1 MKLEPA
7 NSDEEPEAE
16 AAAEAAAPVAVADT
30 AAVAVVEPTP
40 LVKAPATPSAPDPET
55 SRSASS
61 PTLSPT
67 SPAFPE
73 LETGGDQ
80 DDNDDDCRRRQ
91 RRRMAP
97 EAVQGNLLNVLESMT
112 AAIAE
117 AKEKAAAA
125 TSSTSDL
132 AIEFAEVLDT
142 FLLCMEQMDN
152 VLTGGVIIDRSRHQR
167 LREEK
172 AAMELQSDMLAALS
186 ELKHYKGSK
195 GAFVQV
201 AITNV
206 LDRRIRFGQTTKGH
220 WQRMIMPLSEARA
233 FLGESV
239 LGNGRLEANA
249 ASVNLHSWW
258 KLSVANGNATFT
270 PALNLR
276 TTHGVVQVN
285 VNGFELSPDALAG
298 VRMHQ
303 FRVFRS
309 AAISRGAVTSR
320 GHDRAEA
327 AISRGAVTSRGHD
340 RAQPADSGSRGS
352 GSGGVGTAASASNDD
367 DDDAKGFAAIVERA
381 LLAHARSQL
390 LRPKL
395 AALPWHIAKFTDT
408 PVILWAQFVSDKD
421 NAACA
426 GTPSGGSAS
435 AASGTGGSAGSL
447 GSGIGQWWQP
457 SHWHWLGWPHWQPQ
471 PDTTEQSHWQWQWP
485 WQP

>member
-1 MKLEPA
+1 
-7 NSDEEPEAE
+7 
-16 AAAEAAAPVAVADT
+16 
-30 AAVAVVEPTP
+30 VAVVEPTP

-61 PTLSPT
+61 PTLSLT

-80 DDNDDDCRRRQ
+80 DDNDDDWQRRQ
-91 RRRMAP
+91 RKRMAP

-142 FLLCMEQMDN
+142 FLLCMDQMDN

-258 KLSVANGNATFT
+258 RLSVANGNATFT

-276 TTHGVVQVN
+276 LTQGVVQVN

-303 FRVFRS
+303 FRVFP
-309 AAISRGAVTSR
+309 G
-320 GHDRAEA
+320 A

-340 RAQPADSGSRGS
+340 RAQPANSGSRGS
-352 GSGGVGTAASASNDD
+352 GSVGTAASASND

-395 AALPWHIAKFTDT
+395 AALPWAIANLGDM
-408 PVILWAQFVSDKD
+408 PVILWAQFVYSRDDD

-426 GTPSGGSAS
+426 GTPS
-435 AASGTGGSAGSL
+435 ASGTGGSAGSL

>member
-7 NSDEEPEAE
+7 NSDEEPE

-142 FLLCMEQMDN
+142 FLLCMDQMDN

-206 LDRRIRFGQTTKGH
+206 LDRRIRCGQTTKGH
-220 WQRMIMPLSEARA
+220 WLRMIMPLSEARA

-270 PALNLR
+270 PGLNLR
-276 TTHGVVQVN
+276 ITHGVVQVN

-309 AAISRGAVTSR
+309 
-320 GHDRAEA
+320 A

-408 PVILWAQFVSDKD
+408 PVILWAQF
-421 NAACA
+421 ACA
-426 GTPSGGSAS
+426 GTPSAS

>member
-7 NSDEEPEAE
+7 NSDEEPE

-142 FLLCMEQMDN
+142 FLLCMDQMDN

-206 LDRRIRFGQTTKGH
+206 LDRRIRCGQTTKGH
-220 WQRMIMPLSEARA
+220 WLRMIMPLSEARA

-276 TTHGVVQVN
+276 ITHGVAQVN

-309 AAISRGAVTSR
+309 
-320 GHDRAEA
+320 A

-395 AALPWHIAKFTDT
+395 AALPWHIAKLTDT
-408 PVILWAQFVSDKD
+408 PVILWAQF
-421 NAACA
+421 ACA
-426 GTPSGGSAS
+426 GTPSAS

>member
-1 MKLEPA
+1 MTMIA
-7 NSDEEPEAE
+7 GD
-16 AAAEAAAPVAVADT
+16 V
-30 AAVAVVEPTP
+30 
-40 LVKAPATPSAPDPET
+40 SAGEW
-55 SRSASS
+55 
-61 PTLSPT
+61 
-67 SPAFPE
+67 
-73 LETGGDQ
+73 
-80 DDNDDDCRRRQ
+80 
-91 RRRMAP
+91 
-97 EAVQGNLLNVLESMT
+97 LESMT

-142 FLLCMEQMDN
+142 FLLCMDQMDN

-206 LDRRIRFGQTTKGH
+206 LDRRIRCGQTTTGH
-220 WQRMIMPLSEARA
+220 WLRMIMPLSEARA

-276 TTHGVVQVN
+276 TTHGAVVQVN

-298 VRMHQ
+298 VRVRQ

-309 AAISRGAVTSR
+309 AAISRGAVASR

-340 RAQPADSGSRGS
+340 RAQPANSGSRGS
-352 GSGGVGTAASASNDD
+352 GSGVGTAASTSDD

-395 AALPWHIAKFTDT
+395 AALPWHIAKLTDT

-426 GTPSGGSAS
+426 GTPSAS

>member
-16 AAAEAAAPVAVADT
+16 AAAEAATPVAVADT
-30 AAVAVVEPTP
+30 AAPTP

-55 SRSASS
+55 SPRSALS

-142 FLLCMEQMDN
+142 FLLCMDQMDN

-206 LDRRIRFGQTTKGH
+206 LDRRIGV
-220 WQRMIMPLSEARA
+220 ARPPRA
-233 FLGESV
+233 TGCA
-239 LGNGRLEANA
+239 RLC
-249 ASVNLHSWW
+249 
-258 KLSVANGNATFT
+258 
-270 PALNLR
+270 
-276 TTHGVVQVN
+276 
-285 VNGFELSPDALAG
+285 
-298 VRMHQ
+298 
-303 FRVFRS
+303 RS
-309 AAISRGAVTSR
+309 
-320 GHDRAEA
+320 
-327 AISRGAVTSRGHD
+327 
-340 RAQPADSGSRGS
+340 
-352 GSGGVGTAASASNDD
+352 
-367 DDDAKGFAAIVERA
+367 
-381 LLAHARSQL
+381 
-390 LRPKL
+390 PKL
-395 AALPWHIAKFTDT
+395 VRFLESRSWEM
-408 PVILWAQFVSDKD
+408 
-421 NAACA
+421 
-426 GTPSGGSAS
+426 GGWRRTLQA
-435 AASGTGGSAGSL
+435 
-447 GSGIGQWWQP
+447 
-457 SHWHWLGWPHWQPQ
+457 
-471 PDTTEQSHWQWQWP
+471 
-485 WQP
+485 

>member
-1 MKLEPA
+1 M
-7 NSDEEPEAE
+7 
-16 AAAEAAAPVAVADT
+16 AVADT
-30 AAVAVVEPTP
+30 AAVVEPTP
-40 LVKAPATPSAPDPET
+40 LVKAPATPSAPDPVT
-55 SRSASS
+55 SRSASP

-80 DDNDDDCRRRQ
+80 DDNDDDWQRRQ

-132 AIEFAEVLDT
+132 AIAEVLDT
-142 FLLCMEQMDN
+142 FLLCMDQMDN
-152 VLTGGVIIDRSRHQR
+152 VLTGGVIDDRSRHQR

-172 AAMELQSDMLAALS
+172 AAMVLQSDMLAALS

-195 GAFVQV
+195 GAFVEV

-206 LDRRIRFGQTTKGH
+206 LDRRIRFGQTTKNH
-220 WQRMIMPLSEARA
+220 WLRMIMPLSEARA

-239 LGNGRLEANA
+239 LGPGRLEANA

-258 KLSVANGNATFT
+258 RLSVANGNATFT

-276 TTHGVVQVN
+276 LTHFAVQVN

-303 FRVFRS
+303 FRVFPG

-320 GHDRAEA
+320 GHDRA

-340 RAQPADSGSRGS
+340 RAQPANSGSRGS
-352 GSGGVGTAASASNDD
+352 GSVGTAASASNDD
-367 DDDAKGFAAIVERA
+367 DGAKGFAAIVERA

-395 AALPWHIAKFTDT
+395 AALPWHIANLIDT
-408 PVILWAQFVSDKD
+408 PVILWAQFVSDND

-426 GTPSGGSAS
+426 GTPS
-435 AASGTGGSAGSL
+435 ASGTGGSAGSL

>member
-142 FLLCMEQMDN
+142 FLLCMDQMDN

-258 KLSVANGNATFT
+258 RLSVANGNATFT

-276 TTHGVVQVN
+276 ITHGVVQVN

-395 AALPWHIAKFTDT
+395 AALPWHIAKLTDT

-426 GTPSGGSAS
+426 GTPSAS

>member
-1 MKLEPA
+1 MKLEPES
-7 NSDEEPEAE
+7 SDEEPEA
-16 AAAEAAAPVAVADT
+16 AEAAAPDT

-55 SRSASS
+55 SRSASP

-80 DDNDDDCRRRQ
+80 DDNDDDWQRRQ

-132 AIEFAEVLDT
+132 AIAEVLDT
-142 FLLCMEQMDN
+142 FLLCMDQMDN
-152 VLTGGVIIDRSRHQR
+152 VLTGGVIDDRSRHQR

-195 GAFVQV
+195 GAFVEV

-206 LDRRIRFGQTTKGH
+206 LDRRIRWGQTSKDH
-220 WQRMIMPLSEARA
+220 WLRMIMPLSEARA

-239 LGNGRLEANA
+239 LGPGRLEANA

-258 KLSVANGNATFT
+258 RLSVVNGNATFT

-276 TTHGVVQVN
+276 LTQGVVQVN

-303 FRVFRS
+303 FRVFPG

-320 GHDRAEA
+320 GHDRA

-340 RAQPADSGSRGS
+340 RAQPANSGSRGS
-352 GSGGVGTAASASNDD
+352 GSVGTAASASND

-395 AALPWHIAKFTDT
+395 AALPWAIANLGDM
-408 PVILWAQFVSDKD
+408 PVILWAQFVKDDD

-426 GTPSGGSAS
+426 GTPS
-435 AASGTGGSAGSL
+435 ASGTGGSAGSL

-457 SHWHWLGWPHWQPQ
+457 SHWHWLVGWPHWQPQ

>member
-1 MKLEPA
+1 
-7 NSDEEPEAE
+7 
-16 AAAEAAAPVAVADT
+16 
-30 AAVAVVEPTP
+30 
-40 LVKAPATPSAPDPET
+40 
-55 SRSASS
+55 
-61 PTLSPT
+61 
-67 SPAFPE
+67 
-73 LETGGDQ
+73 
-80 DDNDDDCRRRQ
+80 
-91 RRRMAP
+91 MAP

-142 FLLCMEQMDN
+142 FLLCMDQMDN

-206 LDRRIRFGQTTKGH
+206 LDRRIRCGQTTKGH
-220 WQRMIMPLSEARA
+220 WLRMIMPLSEARA

-276 TTHGVVQVN
+276 TTTHGAVAQVN

-340 RAQPADSGSRGS
+340 RAQPADSGSKGS
-352 GSGGVGTAASASNDD
+352 GSGVGTAASASND

-395 AALPWHIAKFTDT
+395 AALPWHIAKLTDT
-408 PVILWAQFVSDKD
+408 PVILWAQF
-421 NAACA
+421 ACA
-426 GTPSGGSAS
+426 GTPSAS

>member
-7 NSDEEPEAE
+7 NSDEEPE

-80 DDNDDDCRRRQ
+80 ADNDDDCRRRQ

-206 LDRRIRFGQTTKGH
+206 LDRRIRCGQTTKGH
-220 WQRMIMPLSEARA
+220 WLRMIMPLSEARA

-276 TTHGVVQVN
+276 TTHGAVQVN

-320 GHDRAEA
+320 GHDRA
-327 AISRGAVTSRGHD
+327 
-340 RAQPADSGSRGS
+340 QPADSGSRGS
-352 GSGGVGTAASASNDD
+352 GSGVGTAASASND

-395 AALPWHIAKFTDT
+395 AALPWHIAKLTDT
-408 PVILWAQFVSDKD
+408 PVILWAQF
-421 NAACA
+421 ACA
-426 GTPSGGSAS
+426 GTPSAS

-471 PDTTEQSHWQWQWP
+471 PDTTEQSHWQWHWP

>member
-1 MKLEPA
+1 
-7 NSDEEPEAE
+7 
-16 AAAEAAAPVAVADT
+16 
-30 AAVAVVEPTP
+30 
-40 LVKAPATPSAPDPET
+40 
-55 SRSASS
+55 
-61 PTLSPT
+61 
-67 SPAFPE
+67 
-73 LETGGDQ
+73 
-80 DDNDDDCRRRQ
+80 
-91 RRRMAP
+91 
-97 EAVQGNLLNVLESMT
+97 
-112 AAIAE
+112 
-117 AKEKAAAA
+117 
-125 TSSTSDL
+125 
-132 AIEFAEVLDT
+132 
-142 FLLCMEQMDN
+142 
-152 VLTGGVIIDRSRHQR
+152 
-167 LREEK
+167 
-172 AAMELQSDMLAALS
+172 MELQSDMLAALS

-206 LDRRIRFGQTTKGH
+206 LDRRIRCGQTTKGH
-220 WQRMIMPLSEARA
+220 WLRMIMPLSEARA

-258 KLSVANGNATFT
+258 RLSVANGNATFT

-276 TTHGVVQVN
+276 ITHGVVQVN

-395 AALPWHIAKFTDT
+395 AALPWHIAKLTDT
-408 PVILWAQFVSDKD
+408 PVILWAQF
-421 NAACA
+421 ACA
-426 GTPSGGSAS
+426 GTPSAS

>member
-7 NSDEEPEAE
+7 NSDEEPE

-142 FLLCMEQMDN
+142 FLLCMDQMDN

-206 LDRRIRFGQTTKGH
+206 LDRRIRCGQTTKSH
-220 WQRMIMPLSEARA
+220 WLRMIMPLSEARA

-258 KLSVANGNATFT
+258 RLSVANGNATFT

-276 TTHGVVQVN
+276 ITHGVAQVN

-320 GHDRAEA
+320 GHDRA
-327 AISRGAVTSRGHD
+327 
-340 RAQPADSGSRGS
+340 QPANSGSRGS
-352 GSGGVGTAASASNDD
+352 GSGVGTAASASND

-395 AALPWHIAKFTDT
+395 AALPWHIAKLTDT

-426 GTPSGGSAS
+426 GTPSAS

-485 WQP
+485 WQPY

>member
-1 MKLEPA
+1 MKLEPES
-7 NSDEEPEAE
+7 SDEEPE
-16 AAAEAAAPVAVADT
+16 AAEAAAPVAVADT

-55 SRSASS
+55 SRSASP

-80 DDNDDDCRRRQ
+80 DDNDDDWQRRQ

-132 AIEFAEVLDT
+132 AIAEVLDT
-142 FLLCMEQMDN
+142 FLLCMDQMDN
-152 VLTGGVIIDRSRHQR
+152 VLTGGVIDDRSRHQR

-195 GAFVQV
+195 GAFVEV

-206 LDRRIRFGQTTKGH
+206 LDRRIRFGQTTKNH
-220 WQRMIMPLSEARA
+220 WLRMIMPLSEARA

-239 LGNGRLEANA
+239 LGPGRLEANA

-258 KLSVANGNATFT
+258 RLSVANGNATFT

-276 TTHGVVQVN
+276 LTHGVVQVN

-303 FRVFRS
+303 FRVFRG

-320 GHDRAEA
+320 GHDRA

-340 RAQPADSGSRGS
+340 RAQPANSGSRGS
-352 GSGGVGTAASASNDD
+352 GSVGTAASASND

-395 AALPWHIAKFTDT
+395 AALPWAIANLGDM
-408 PVILWAQFVSDKD
+408 PVILWAQFVYSRDDD

-426 GTPSGGSAS
+426 GTPS
-435 AASGTGGSAGSL
+435 ASGTGGSAGSL

-457 SHWHWLGWPHWQPQ
+457 SHWHWLVGWPHWQPQ

>member
-1 MKLEPA
+1 MKLEPES
-7 NSDEEPEAE
+7 SDEEPE
-16 AAAEAAAPVAVADT
+16 AAAEAAAPPVAVADT
-30 AAVAVVEPTP
+30 AAVVEPTP

-55 SRSASS
+55 SSRSASP

-80 DDNDDDCRRRQ
+80 DDNDDDWQRRQ

-132 AIEFAEVLDT
+132 AIAEVLDT
-142 FLLCMEQMDN
+142 FLLCMDQMDN

-186 ELKHYKGSK
+186 ELKHYNGSK
-195 GAFVQV
+195 GAFVEV

-206 LDRRIRFGQTTKGH
+206 LDRRILFGQTTKKH
-220 WQRMIMPLSEARA
+220 WLRMIMPLSEARA

-239 LGNGRLEANA
+239 LGPGRLEANA

-258 KLSVANGNATFT
+258 RLSVAKGKATFT
-270 PALNLR
+270 PGLNLR
-276 TTHGVVQVN
+276 LTHGVLQVN

-303 FRVFRS
+303 FRVFP
-309 AAISRGAVTSR
+309 G
-320 GHDRAEA
+320 A

-340 RAQPADSGSRGS
+340 RAQPANSGSRGS
-352 GSGGVGTAASASNDD
+352 GSVGTAASASND

-395 AALPWHIAKFTDT
+395 AALPWAIANLGDM
-408 PVILWAQFVSDKD
+408 PVILWAQFVYSRDD
-421 NAACA
+421 VNAACA
-426 GTPSGGSAS
+426 GTPS
-435 AASGTGGSAGSL
+435 ASGTGGSAGSL

-457 SHWHWLGWPHWQPQ
+457 SHWHWLVGWPHWQPQ

>member
-7 NSDEEPEAE
+7 NSDEEPE

-55 SRSASS
+55 SRSASSS

-206 LDRRIRFGQTTKGH
+206 LDRRIRCGQTTKGH
-220 WQRMIMPLSEARA
+220 WLRMIMPLSEARA

-276 TTHGVVQVN
+276 ITHGVAQVN

-320 GHDRAEA
+320 GHDRA
-327 AISRGAVTSRGHD
+327 
-340 RAQPADSGSRGS
+340 QPADSGSRGS
-352 GSGGVGTAASASNDD
+352 GSGGVGTAASASND

-395 AALPWHIAKFTDT
+395 AALPWHIAKLTDT

-426 GTPSGGSAS
+426 GTPSAS

-485 WQP
+485 WQPY

>member
-1 MKLEPA
+1 MKLEPES
-7 NSDEEPEAE
+7 SDEEPE
-16 AAAEAAAPVAVADT
+16 AAEAAAPVAVADT
-30 AAVAVVEPTP
+30 AAVVEPTP

-55 SRSASS
+55 SRSASP

-80 DDNDDDCRRRQ
+80 DDNDDDWQRRQ

-132 AIEFAEVLDT
+132 AIAEVLDT
-142 FLLCMEQMDN
+142 FLLCMDQMDN

-195 GAFVQV
+195 GAFVEV

-206 LDRRIRFGQTTKGH
+206 LDRRIRFGQTTKNH
-220 WQRMIMPLSEARA
+220 WLRMIMPLSEARA

-239 LGNGRLEANA
+239 LGPGRLEANA

-258 KLSVANGNATFT
+258 RLSVVNGNATFT

-276 TTHGVVQVN
+276 LTQGVVQVN

-303 FRVFRS
+303 FRVFRG

-320 GHDRAEA
+320 GHDRA

-340 RAQPADSGSRGS
+340 RAQPANSGSRGS
-352 GSGGVGTAASASNDD
+352 GSVGTAASASND

-395 AALPWHIAKFTDT
+395 AALPWAIANLGDM
-408 PVILWAQFVSDKD
+408 PVILWAQFVYSRDDD

-426 GTPSGGSAS
+426 GTPS
-435 AASGTGGSAGSL
+435 ASGTGGSAGSL